1 MKETMKETMKDIKWT
16 TIIPLIGGAAV
27 GCEYAVGKPPE
38 FVASYTGFW
47 NNDQHY
53 MNYLNN
59 IRGLDVP
66 YINLTENQEYSN
78 KVDIATCVP
87 PLMLAA

>member
-1 MKETMKETMKDIKWT
+1 MMNKEDIKWT

-27 GCEYAVGKPPE
+27 GAEMAIGHQPE

-53 MNYLNN
+53 MNYQNN
-59 IRGLDVP
+59 VLGRNVP
-66 YINLTENQEYSN
+66 YINLSLEENFNFKQ
-78 KVDIATCVP
+78 KVNIATCVP